1 MGVGLQEATALTG
14 GDDGYVP
21 AGPPAAPAA
30 GRAVLILLCS
40 FLVLAH
46 LLRYLSACRA
56 GAGAEATLS
65 LSSWSFR
72 SYEGIRQCADQAVW
86 PGYPVKKNKAG

>member
-21 AGPPAAPAA
+21 AGPPAA

-72 SYEGIRQCADQAVW
+72 SYEGIGQCTDQAVW
-86 PGYPVKKNKAG
+86 PGYQVKKSKAG